1 MAYSKPSTKMK
12 KLGSK
17 LIDTHEEQIIVGAK
31 TFNQLTAS
39 MGISSNGPV
48 EAPSFHGDGS
58 QLTGMQYV
66 TPAGNTGELQ
76 FNNDGQFSSTDK
88 VVFNKE
94 TLSVAGKI
102 VTNTVV
108 ADEVLGD
115 GSGLINVSVEA
126 ENIAGM
132 IKAEQIN
139 TQGAIQS
146 VNGNLEVVL
155 SERSGLVVKEG
166 ALGVSLSNF
175 NHTKYSDSLS
185 VLVANSMNSNFK
197 LSFQTIE
204 EHIKANASKLKG
216 TIPNSILP
224 KIIYANA
231 FVGDGSQLV
240 NVTAEPVPTGENS
253 EVQFNLNGTFGS
265 TANFAYLADSNM
277 LKVHGTVNASTA
289 VRTNEVH
296 LNSMII
302 GGDIIV
308 DTNKNFNVTRVRCDE
323 AYVNQNLMVIEDVI
337 ANRFI
342 GDGSQ
347 LSGLPVQSFENYKEN
362 SVLFCGASE
371 GRIKSLPAITFE
383 DPRLSMNTD
392 VKITGNLI
400 IEKEV
405 QFGISPTK
413 PKSQDMVNGSAQ
425 FYLDETNSDLRIKIK
440 LSDGTIKEGSIWV
453 D

>member
-39 MGISSNGPV
+39 VGISSKGPV

-58 QLTGMQYV
+58 HLTGMSYV
-66 TPAGNTGELQ
+66 TPAGNNGELQ
-76 FNNDGQFSSTDK
+76 FNNEGQFSSTEK
-88 VVFNKE
+88 IVFDND
-94 TLSVAGKI
+94 TLNVTGKI
-102 VTNTVV
+102 TTNTVI
-108 ADEVLGD
+108 ADEILGD
-115 GSGLINVSVEA
+115 GAGLINVSVESK
-126 ENIAGM
+126 NIAGM
-132 IKAEQIN
+132 ITAEQIN
-139 TQGAIQS
+139 TQGAIQNI
-146 VNGNLEVVL
+146 NGNLEVIL
-155 SERSGLVVKEG
+155 SDKSGLVVKEG
-166 ALGVSLSNF
+166 GLGISLSNF

-185 VLVANSMNSNFK
+185 IIVANSMNSNFK
-197 LSFQTIE
+197 LSLQTIE

-231 FVGDGSQLV
+231 FVGDGSQLT
-240 NVTAEPVPTGENS
+240 NVTAEPVPTGEDS

-265 TANFAYLADSNM
+265 TANFAYLNDSNM

-289 VRTNEVH
+289 VKTNEVH

-302 GGDIIV
+302 GGDIII
-308 DTNKNFNVTRVRCDE
+308 DTNKNFNVTRIRCED

-337 ANRFI
+337 ANKFI
-342 GDGSQ
+342 GDGSE

-371 GRIKSLPAITFE
+371 GEIKSLPVITFN
-383 DPRLSMNTD
+383 DPNLLMNTD
-392 VKITGNLI
+392 VKINGNLVV
-400 IEKEV
+400 EKEI
-405 QFGISPTK
+405 QFGITTTK
-413 PKSQDMVNGSAQ
+413 PKSQDMVNNSAQ
-425 FYLDETNSDLRIKIK
+425 FYLDESNSDLRIKIK
-440 LSDGTIKEGSIWV
+440 LGDGTIKEGSIWV